1 MIDQTT
7 DLSYLRSI
15 SDNDKQF
22 IKEMI
27 DAFLEMTPVLVAQ
40 MRSLAKEKRW
50 VELGKTAH
58 QMKPSLQFMGME
70 PTRQIIREIEE
81 ICSGRPEY
89 LKVIGLVEKTESA
102 CNKACAELKNILE
115 NGIVSSS

>member
-7 DLSYLRSI
+7 DLTYLRSI

-27 DAFLEMTPVLVAQ
+27 DTFLETTPILLSQ
-40 MRSLAKEKRW
+40 MRSLAMEKRW
-50 VELGKTAH
+50 IELGKTAH

-70 PTRQIIREIEE
+70 PARQVIREIED
-81 ICSGRPEY
+81 ICSGKPKYFR
-89 LKVIGLVEKTESA
+89 VIKLVEKTESA
-102 CNKACAELKNILE
+102 CKKACDELKNMLKNETISVL
-115 NGIVSSS
+115 